1 MLDTDLF
8 PPLSNS
14 KILNRFSSPRLLA
27 MKAGDL
33 RSSVGLQAH
42 SGDLDKM
49 NLRDRD
55 GVKMSRLLKW

>member
-1 MLDTDLF
+1 
-8 PPLSNS
+8 
-14 KILNRFSSPRLLA
+14 

-33 RSSVGLQAH
+33 RSSVGLQAQ

-55 GVKMSRLLKW
+55 GVKMSRLYGEGQYRTAKKMSI